1 LDFLKKPFGLI
12 FIFFISV
19 FFGSFVGNPKKASWK
34 AENME
39 KERRYIDPTT
49 DYGFKRIFG
58 EDADN
63 KELLMFLI
71 NGLFRGRKIVKS
83 IAYAPND
90 HVGDTEDIGTVIFD
104 LACTDQDGNTFV
116 VEVQRTSQMN
126 LKKRML
132 AYAGRLISDQI
143 PKGER
148 SLWNYDLKG
157 TYVIVIMDGFQMP
170 GGSNGNV
177 IHDICL
183 CDRDTKEIFYE
194 DFGLIFVELDNFT
207 KTEEEVAKSSKLD
220 KLLHVLKNMPKM
232 DERPPYLQEPIF
244 ERLFNVAEYAT
255 MNKEEQDMYNASL
268 KQKWDEQSRWETAM
282 SMGMKQGRQE
292 EREKAEA
299 EKISIALNFKK
310 MGIPIENISLGT
322 GLSIDQIKR
331 L

>member
-1 LDFLKKPFGLI
+1 M
-12 FIFFISV
+12 
-19 FFGSFVGNPKKASWK
+19 
-34 AENME
+34 EN
-39 KERRYIDPTT
+39 ERRYIDPTT

-58 EDADN
+58 EDANN
-63 KELLMFLI
+63 KELLMSLI
-71 NGLFRGRKIVKS
+71 NGLFRGRKTVKS
-83 IAYAPND
+83 IEYAPSE
-90 HVGDTEDIGTVIFD
+90 HVGEAEDIGTVIFD

-132 AYAGRLISDQI
+132 AYAGRLISGQI

-177 IHDICL
+177 VHDICL

-194 DFGLIFVELDNFT
+194 DFGLIFVELDNFI

-220 KLLHVLKNMPKM
+220 KLLHILKNMPKM
-232 DERPPYLQEPIF
+232 KEQPPYLQEPIF
-244 ERLFNVAEYAT
+244 ERLFDTAEYAK
-255 MNKEEQDMYNASL
+255 MNKEEREMYKASL

-282 SMGMKQGRQE
+282 SMGIKQGRQE
-292 EREKAEA
+292 ERAKAESEFRS
-299 EKISIALNFKK
+299 EKLRSAFVLKKTGVSLDVIAD
-310 MGIPIENISLGT
+310 SLG
-322 GLSIDQIKR
+322 INIKDIED